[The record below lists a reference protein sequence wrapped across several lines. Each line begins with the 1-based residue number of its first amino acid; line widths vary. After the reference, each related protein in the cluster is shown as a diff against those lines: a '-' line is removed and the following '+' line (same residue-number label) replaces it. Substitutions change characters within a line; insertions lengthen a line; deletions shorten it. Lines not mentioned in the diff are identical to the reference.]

1 MKTNPTNQEP
11 GFPMRHLL
19 LAMFLSV
26 ALIGCSDEGT
36 PEKQSAADISA
47 GKVVADKECKGCHG
61 LDGKGTAPGIPNL
74 AGQRGRY
81 IMAALQEYKEGK
93 RVHAALRAI
102 AKDLSDDETRSVAAF
117 YASLR
122 PLPAAKGAVFS
133 PYENGKAV
141 AAACAP
147 LPRRGRQQQDPR
159 HAQSRRPAADLFR
172 GGDAGVSDRPAR
184 IGADGSHAA
193 QAGQTRY

>member
-1 MKTNPTNQEP
+1 
-11 GFPMRHLL
+11 MRHLL

-26 ALIGCSDEGT
+26 ALIGCSDQGT

-61 LDGKGTAPGIPNL
+61 LDGKGIAAGIPHL

-102 AKDLSDDETRSVAAF
+102 ATDLSEDETRGVAAF

-122 PLPAAKGAVFS
+122 PIPAAKGTRLLSLRERQGGGGGLRALS
-133 PYENGKAV
+133 
-141 AAACAP
+141 
-147 LPRRGRQQQDPR
+147 RRGRQQQDRR
-159 HAQSRRPAADLFR
+159 HAQSRRPAAASISSR
-172 GGDAGVSDRPAR
+172 RR
-184 IGADGSHAA
+184 RNI
-193 QAGQTRY
+193 